1 MNKVF
6 YLNKLKRK
14 LLLLNKNFPK
24 KNLVFS
30 DGNKNAKIMIIGE
43 APGREENKQKI
54 PFVGR
59 AGKVL
64 DRLLFSIS
72 LDRKKVYITNVVNY
86 RPDKNRKPNLS
97 EINLFKKYLFKH
109 VEIIKPKFI
118 LLLGSTAAEAVLDY
132 QGPLYHI
139 IGKFFEKKII
149 NITPIIMT
157 VYHPAYL
164 LRQPKNIKTV
174 NNNLNNLKKY
184 IKKT

>member
-118 LLLGSTAAEAVLDY
+118 LLLGSTAAQAALGY
-132 QGPLYHI
+132 KGPLNLI

-149 NITPIIMT
+149 NINLKIMT
-157 VYHPAYL
+157 IYHPAYL
-164 LRQPKNIKTV
+164 LRQPNKIKIV
-174 NNNLNNLKKY
+174 KNNLNNLKKY
-184 IKKT
+184 IE